1 MKSTARIFS
10 ENLKSRRKE
19 LGLTQEKLGELIGYS
34 EKSISK
40 WESGAAIAPS
50 AVLPTLAR
58 HLLTDIDSL
67 LYCPEEPSYYLGID
81 GGGTKTEFLLV
92 SENGDE
98 ISRITLGASNPVD
111 IGMSKALDS
120 A

>member
-1 MKSTARIFS
+1 MKTIAEIFAD
-10 ENLKSRRKE
+10 NLKCRRHE
-19 LGLTQEKLGELIGYS
+19 LGLTQQKLAELIGYS

-50 AVLPTLAR
+50 SVLPLLAK

-67 LYCPEEPSYYLGID
+67 LHSPESPIYYLGID

-92 SENGDE
+92 SKKGL
-98 ISRITLGASNPVD
+98 IL
-111 IGMSKALDS
+111 LL
-120 A
+120 